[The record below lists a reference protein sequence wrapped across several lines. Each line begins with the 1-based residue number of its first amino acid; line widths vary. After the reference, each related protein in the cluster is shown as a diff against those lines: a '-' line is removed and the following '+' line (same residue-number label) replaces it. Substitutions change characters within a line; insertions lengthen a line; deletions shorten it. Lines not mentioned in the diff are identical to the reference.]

1 MKRTA
6 LTDNSGRWFDM
17 EKAEKFNEKLIW
29 DGNNHISKVTGS
41 QCAHETIYRT
51 SGGKWILNCWSEM
64 QGNRETYER
73 ISDQD
78 AVAWFMIN
86 EYSDYKIGG
95 ASALLQRHID
105 ALEL

>member
-1 MKRTA
+1 MQRTA
-6 LTDNSGRWFDM
+6 LTDNSGMWFDI

-29 DGNNHISKVTGS
+29 DGDNQISKVTGS
-41 QCAHETIYRT
+41 QWAHEIIYRT
-51 SGGKWILNCWSEM
+51 SGGKWILSCWSEL
-64 QGNRETYER
+64 QVSRETYEM
-73 ISDQD
+73 ISNQD
-78 AVAWFMIN
+78 AAAWFIIN